1 MIDIQETRR
10 NKHFYAEEHSG
21 VCVVRHEGES
31 DDNLIR
37 RFRKKCSRSGISN
50 EIKQRMYFEK
60 PSNRRRRKKAQ
71 SIRYKEKEDKKLEE
85 MRERARIKRFKL
97 NRKKSKG
104 VIQND

>member
-1 MIDIQETRR
+1 MIKIHETRR

-21 VCVVRHEGES
+21 ICVVRHEGES

-37 RFRKKCSRSGISN
+37 RFRKKCSRSGISR
-50 EIKQRMYFEK
+50 EIRQRMYFEK

-71 SIRYKEKEDKKLEE
+71 SIRYKLREDKKSEE

-97 NRKKSKG
+97 NRNKSKG
-104 VIQND
+104 DI